1 MVARPAAFSSIQEF
15 WPFYVS
21 QHSKWG
27 NRAFHFAGTS
37 AAILSVAAAVVERR
51 PALLLAAVVLG
62 YGLSWI
68 GHYAIE
74 KNRPA
79 TFGHPIW
86 SLLCDFRMYG
96 LMWRGKMT
104 QEASRMLS
112 AGHQGVIASPSSS
125 LSSRA

>member
-1 MVARPAAFSSIQEF
+1 MEAKSASFSSFEEF

-37 AAILSVAAAVVERR
+37 AAIVSVGAALAKRR
-51 PALLLAAVVLG
+51 SVLLLAGVILG

-86 SLLCDFRMYG
+86 SLRCDFRMYG

-104 QEASRMLS
+104 QELDRL
-112 AGHQGVIASPSSS
+112 VTLS
-125 LSSRA
+125 LSKT

>member
-1 MVARPAAFSSIQEF
+1 MTARAAAFSSIEEF
-15 WPFYVS
+15 WPFYLS

-37 AAILSVAAAVVERR
+37 AAILSVGAAAVKRR
-51 PALLLAAVVLG
+51 PQLLLAAVVLG

-86 SLLCDFRMYG
+86 SLRCDFRMYG

-104 QEASRMLS
+104 GELNRLVAL
-112 AGHQGVIASPSSS
+112 S
-125 LSSRA
+125 LSRT

>member
-1 MVARPAAFSSIQEF
+1 MEAKSTSFSSFEEF

-21 QHSKWG
+21 QHSKRG

-37 AAILSVAAAVVERR
+37 AGLACTAAAIAKRR
-51 PALLLAAVVLG
+51 PVLFVWGLVLG

-79 TFGHPIW
+79 TFGHPFW
-86 SLLCDFRMYG
+86 SLRSDFRMYG

-104 QEASRMLS
+104 GELNRL
-112 AGHQGVIASPSSS
+112 VTLS
-125 LSSRA
+125 LSRT

>member
-1 MVARPAAFSSIQEF
+1 MEAKSDSFSSFEEF

-27 NRAFHFAGTS
+27 NRAFHFAGTT
-37 AAILSVAAAVVERR
+37 AGLVSVAGAIAKRR
-51 PALLLAAVVLG
+51 PVLFAWGLVLG

-86 SLLCDFRMYG
+86 SLRCDFRMYG

-104 QEASRMLS
+104 EELNRLVAL
-112 AGHQGVIASPSSS
+112 S
-125 LSSRA
+125 LSKT

>member
-1 MVARPAAFSSIQEF
+1 MESKSTSFSSFEEF

-21 QHSKWG
+21 QHSKRG
-27 NRAFHFAGTS
+27 NRAFHFAGTT
-37 AAILSVAAAVVERR
+37 AGIVSVAGAIAQRR
-51 PALLLAAVVLG
+51 PVLFVWGLVLG

-79 TFGHPIW
+79 TFGHPFW
-86 SLLCDFRMYG
+86 SLASDFRMYG

-104 QEASRMLS
+104 EEARRLN
-112 AGHQGVIASPSSS
+112 
-125 LSSRA
+125 RAENTRVFAREAIS